1 MCGRTGTPASE
12 LREEGGPFALALW
25 ADGKRAGTLRWT
37 LLWGEVPFLETL
49 FIKEGERGK
58 GCGRAA
64 MRCFEELLRRKGHRG
79 ALLSTREDEG
89 AQHFFRRLG
98 YTDCGALDMSGFTPQ
113 KAKELFLYKAFDK

>member
-1 MCGRTGTPASE
+1 MRQNRNSRVRTAGGERALRPRSLGGRQK
-12 LREEGGPFALALW
+12 GGHAALDA
-25 ADGKRAGTLRWT
+25 
-37 LLWGEVPFLETL
+37 LWGEVPFLETL
-49 FIKEGERGK
+49 LIEEGERGK